1 MVEDFSIYH
10 VHSLAIS
17 LFLTSTC
24 SAEICI
30 IMLKS
35 IFEIFR
41 INNMSAAREQAIGG
55 KKGVFVVLQY
65 FNNKGENE
73 KFEFNSFPSSWM
85 T

>member
-10 VHSLAIS
+10 VLSLAIF

-30 IMLKS
+30 VMLTS
-35 IFEIFR
+35 IFENFR
-41 INNMSAAREQAIGG
+41 INNMSAAREQAIRG

-73 KFEFNSFPSSWM
+73 KIEFNLFPSSGM
-85 T
+85 I